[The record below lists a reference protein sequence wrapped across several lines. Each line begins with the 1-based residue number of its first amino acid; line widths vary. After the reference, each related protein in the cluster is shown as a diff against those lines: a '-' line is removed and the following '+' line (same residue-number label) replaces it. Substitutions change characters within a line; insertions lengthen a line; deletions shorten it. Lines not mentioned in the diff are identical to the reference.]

1 MVEHL
6 ASSLSSCGLD
16 CSHAGDTSMLS
27 RGKAMTPEALKRVLD
42 AADSPHFRQMCGV
55 LATAR
60 REMETKRCSGA
71 SASAA
76 AAKTSGG
83 GGGGGGG
90 GEELNVGH
98 DMPFAKGLF
107 KLLDDRGFLGWSD
120 LAKGR
125 AGEGAGSVRNPIFR
139 AQVLH
144 FLVAGS
150 FP

>member
-42 AADSPHFRQMCGV
+42 AADSPHFRKMCSV
-55 LATAR
+55 MATAR
-60 REMETKRCSGA
+60 REMETRRCSGA

-76 AAKTSGG
+76 AANSGEGG
-83 GGGGGGG
+83 GGGGG
-90 GEELNVGH
+90 ELNVGH

-120 LAKGR
+120 GKGM